1 MKTFEGKVTITFK
14 LTQED
19 VDDIMAIAL
28 DGGITYWCSRAKVVG
43 DYLGEYASEQIS
55 RGGTLKLYDAEDPEV
70 YELNIDKFIKGF
82 KAWVENGY
90 DYNGALSA
98 DGTVDCCLIDAGD
111 ADTII
116 QLALFDAIVFG

>member
-1 MKTFEGKVTITFK
+1 MKTFAGKVTITFK
-14 LTQED
+14 LTQKD

-28 DGGITYWCSRAKVVG
+28 EGGINYWCRRAKVVG

-55 RGGTLKLYDAEDPEV
+55 RGGTLKLYDAEEPEV

-82 KAWVENGY
+82 KAWIENGY
-90 DYNGALSA
+90 DYSGALRS
-98 DGTVDCCLIDAGD
+98 DGTVDCCEIDAED

-116 QLALFDAIVFG
+116 QLALFDEIVFG